1 MIERDRIEVE
11 AETETVKKTEK
22 KTEKKT
28 VKKKVINVDMK
39 TRKVTE
45 TESRTLIVRKSDIDV
60 ASFDQEG
67 TNCSHNVGK
76 KFYFFEP

>member
-11 AETETVKKTEK
+11 AKTETVKKTEK

-67 TNCSHNVGK
+67 TNCSHNGGNN
-76 KFYFFEP
+76 FYFFEP